1 MNRLVLQEVIGIPEV
16 KENNSCEYVNNKN
29 FEIFFLFFQINFIKF
44 LTFMREKMPSRIQR
58 NLNNGQVYKKV
69 GFLVFFIIKDP

>member
-1 MNRLVLQEVIGIPEV
+1 MFLLKKALESLNRLVLQEVIGIPEV

-44 LTFMREKMPSRIQR
+44 LTFMREKSPAESKGI
-58 NLNNGQVYKKV
+58 
-69 GFLVFFIIKDP
+69 